1 MNEEKKMKTLVFAR
15 RIVLVAVVVYIAAFF
30 VWKFSSLSVDGVKRS
45 FFDIKQALSGAVQ
58 SGDIT
63 FFEDD
68 NGVCEVYRD
77 GLVRVTQTTA
87 TVYSKEGYKYSSFK
101 VSLVSPS
108 VRTGSSSF
116 ILFDRGGRNV
126 YLCDSFGIKERYE
139 SSENVIN
146 AGISAQGKV
155 FVIKEQYGYK
165 SELVVFNSGLDEKDC
180 FIWDSAETYLTD
192 AVFSDK
198 NVLTAV
204 GIVPA
209 ENSFDTVVYRIDSKN
224 GKKLS
229 SYVFNDQTAVS
240 VFAKEAGAA
249 TVMTTSSIIK
259 INAEEA
265 RTVYSFDT
273 LGVDVFAQNGRY
285 AVIASVARVST
296 QTDKISFVD
305 ADGNLRFTKEFS
317 GVRDVA
323 AVGDECYVL
332 TDGVVYGFDIYGNMK
347 FETKVSEAHEIRSG
361 NGRVFCVGSEKAS
374 YIG

>member
-30 VWKFSSLSVDGVKRS
+30 VWKFSSLSVDGIKRS

-155 FVIKEQYGYK
+155 FVIKEQY
-165 SELVVFNSGLDEKDC
+165 
-180 FIWDSAETYLTD
+180 
-192 AVFSDK
+192 
-198 NVLTAV
+198 
-204 GIVPA
+204 
-209 ENSFDTVVYRIDSKN
+209 
-224 GKKLS
+224 
-229 SYVFNDQTAVS
+229 
-240 VFAKEAGAA
+240 
-249 TVMTTSSIIK
+249 
-259 INAEEA
+259 
-265 RTVYSFDT
+265 
-273 LGVDVFAQNGRY
+273 
-285 AVIASVARVST
+285 
-296 QTDKISFVD
+296 
-305 ADGNLRFTKEFS
+305 
-317 GVRDVA
+317 
-323 AVGDECYVL
+323 
-332 TDGVVYGFDIYGNMK
+332 
-347 FETKVSEAHEIRSG
+347 
-361 NGRVFCVGSEKAS
+361 
-374 YIG
+374 

>member
-1 MNEEKKMKTLVFAR
+1 M
-15 RIVLVAVVVYIAAFF
+15 
-30 VWKFSSLSVDGVKRS
+30 
-45 FFDIKQALSGAVQ
+45 
-58 SGDIT
+58 
-63 FFEDD
+63 
-68 NGVCEVYRD
+68 
-77 GLVRVTQTTA
+77 
-87 TVYSKEGYKYSSFK
+87 YSKEGYKYSSFK

-240 VFAKEAGAA
+240 VFA
-249 TVMTTSSIIK
+249 
-259 INAEEA
+259 
-265 RTVYSFDT
+265 
-273 LGVDVFAQNGRY
+273 
-285 AVIASVARVST
+285 
-296 QTDKISFVD
+296 
-305 ADGNLRFTKEFS
+305 
-317 GVRDVA
+317 
-323 AVGDECYVL
+323 
-332 TDGVVYGFDIYGNMK
+332 
-347 FETKVSEAHEIRSG
+347 
-361 NGRVFCVGSEKAS
+361 
-374 YIG
+374 

>member
-1 MNEEKKMKTLVFAR
+1 
-15 RIVLVAVVVYIAAFF
+15 
-30 VWKFSSLSVDGVKRS
+30 
-45 FFDIKQALSGAVQ
+45 
-58 SGDIT
+58 
-63 FFEDD
+63 
-68 NGVCEVYRD
+68 
-77 GLVRVTQTTA
+77 
-87 TVYSKEGYKYSSFK
+87 
-101 VSLVSPS
+101 
-108 VRTGSSSF
+108 
-116 ILFDRGGRNV
+116 
-126 YLCDSFGIKERYE
+126 
-139 SSENVIN
+139 
-146 AGISAQGKV
+146 
-155 FVIKEQYGYK
+155 
-165 SELVVFNSGLDEKDC
+165 VFNSGLDEKDC

-240 VFAKEAGAA
+240 VFAREAGAA